1 MILLLTTMR
10 GDFTVYEAMRSLAR
24 QVEKLTQEMMVL
36 KLFVAAI
43 PGTAGKAQAV
53 RKALTRSKKP
63 RQRQPAARRIR
74 EANKVIDELEG
85 LAREFAEAAR
95 R

>member
-1 MILLLTTMR
+1 
-10 GDFTVYEAMRSLAR
+10 VYEAMRSPAR
-24 QVEKLTQEMMVL
+24 QVEKLTQEMMTL
-36 KLFVAAI
+36 KFFVAAT
-43 PGTAGKAQAV
+43 PGAARNAQAV

-63 RQRQPAARRIR
+63 RQRQRAARRIR
-74 EANKVIDELEG
+74 EANEVIDELEG